1 MKNERKKHIK
11 TRFSTEDKKEFIELT
26 LVELRKGETTANI
39 AVDLGICN
47 DSVQDNIN
55 RLISDGRITKTEID
69 KARAEKKK
77 RDKFES
83 PDIQKILEGLR
94 EGKTTAEIEREVKY
108 AYNGVKYNIRWLIA
122 EGYITRRRNR

>member
-39 AVDLGICN
+39 AANLGICAW
-47 DSVQDNIN
+47 SVQDNIN
-55 RLISDGRITKTEID
+55 RLISDGKITKGEID
-69 KARAEKKK
+69 AARAEKKK

-83 PDIQKILEGLR
+83 LDVQKILEGLR
-94 EGKTTAEIEREVKY
+94 EGKNAAEIEQDVKY
-108 AYNGVKYNIRWLIA
+108 AYTGVRYNIRWLIDN
-122 EGYITRRRNR
+122 GYITRGRNR